1 MENPTSLYI
10 WPILSKFGEIKNS
23 FFFSYRTKKQG
34 KIHMYFKKGQIIF
47 LGKKNSYLIIFPIQK
62 SAHYKIA
69 LHHYIHLETCSVL
82 LLAGGRGGFMC
93 EFPQVMQIANL
104 PDYIPLNWF
113 ISSWISI
120 NWKIE
125 VGPAVINFNT
135 QSMLFLI
142 YQEYLQEHYTKN
154 TKFRNPMQERE
165 KRERREE
172 RERKRGELFN
182 NACSI
187 KS

>member
-1 MENPTSLYI
+1 MENPKSL
-10 WPILSKFGEIKNS
+10 LLLADTFCNRAEKSKIHS
-23 FFFSYRTKKQG
+23 FFSYRTKKQG
-34 KIHMYFKKGQIIF
+34 KIHIYMCFKRGQIIF
-47 LGKKNSYLIIFPIQK
+47 LDHIWLFFLSRNLLIIR
-62 SAHYKIA
+62 
-69 LHHYIHLETCSVL
+69 LLYIITFIWRLVPSCCWQE
-82 LLAGGRGGFMC
+82 GGGFMC

-165 KRERREE
+165 KRERRERSE
-172 RERKRGELFN
+172 REREGSCL
-182 NACSI
+182 I
-187 KS
+187 MHVQ